1 MPRPARSRA
10 RASFWRGLAL
20 WLALFAAAAG
30 VMWLWWHGGQ
40 DLEDVVQDAP
50 PAVAEAA
57 PAPLTGTP
65 PPAPLAE
72 TNRGVIPPPSAPET
86 PPPAAPV
93 APPPTPEPPR
103 PPAPAPVPAEP
114 PVPAAFRDVLALQ
127 IGLARRGLSPGPIDG
142 VMGFQTRMAVRAFQ
156 QSQGLP
162 TTGHADTETLRRLDP
177 EPPLFTTHVVTAEE
191 LGRLMPVP
199 ATWLGKSQAPRL
211 DYETILELVAERA
224 AASPTA
230 VRRLN
235 PGIVWTAV
243 APGTAVTVPDARPP
257 PPRTKAAV
265 IRIALGDKTLQAWDA
280 SSNLLFHAP
289 CSIARRVE
297 KRPVG
302 RLSVTRFALGP
313 EYLFNPELYP
323 DAPEARFPGRK
334 LTLPPGPNNP
344 VGSAWISLDRPG
356 YGIHG
361 TPHPEQVG
369 RTESLGCFRLANWNA
384 ERLVK
389 LVWPGLPVLVE
400 P

>member
-10 RASFWRGLAL
+10 GASFWRGLSL
-20 WLALFAAAAG
+20 WLALFAAAAL
-30 VMWLWWHGGQ
+30 VMWLWWQGGQ
-40 DLEDVVQDAP
+40 DLEDVVQDTP

-57 PAPLTGTP
+57 PVPRPEPL

-72 TNRGVIPPPSAPET
+72 TERVIPPPPLAAET
-86 PPPAAPV
+86 PALGATVAPV
-93 APPPTPEPPR
+93 LPPR
-103 PPAPAPVPAEP
+103 EPTVPPMPAS
-114 PVPAAFRDVLALQ
+114 FSDVLALQ
-127 IGLARRGLSPGPIDG
+127 IGLARRGLSPGSIDG
-142 VMGFQTRMAVRAFQ
+142 VMGGQTRLAVRAFQ
-156 QSQGLP
+156 QVERLP
-162 TTGHADTETLRRLDP
+162 STGYPDAETLRRLAP
-177 EPPLFTTHVVTAEE
+177 EPPLFATHVVTEEE
-191 LGRLMPVP
+191 LRRLMPVP
-199 ATWLGKSQAPRL
+199 ATWLGRSQAPRL

-235 PGIVWTAV
+235 PGLVWEAV
-243 APGTAVTVPDARPP
+243 RPGTVVTVPDARLPA
-257 PPRTKAAV
+257 PRGRAAV
-265 IRIALGDKTLQAWDA
+265 IRISLGDKTLQAWDA

-289 CSIARRVE
+289 CSIARKVE

-323 DAPEARFPGRK
+323 DTPEARTLGRK
-334 LTLPPGPNNP
+334 LTIPPGPNNP

-384 ERLVK
+384 EHLVK

>member
-10 RASFWRGLAL
+10 RASLWRGLGL
-20 WLALFAAAAG
+20 WLALFAAAAC
-30 VMWLWWHGGQ
+30 VMWLWWQGGQ

-50 PAVAEAA
+50 PAVVVAA
-57 PAPLTGTP
+57 PAPRPAPP

-72 TNRGVIPPPSAPET
+72 SNPVIAPPTMVAET
-86 PPPAAPV
+86 PPPAVPS
-93 APPPTPEPPR
+93 APPAELAPPR
-103 PPAPAPVPAEP
+103 TPAEP

-127 IGLARRGLSPGPIDG
+127 IGLARRGLSPGSIDG
-142 VMGFQTRMAVRAFQ
+142 VMGGQTRLAVRAFQ
-156 QSQGLP
+156 QGQRLP
-162 TTGHADTETLRRLDP
+162 TTGYPDAETLRRLAP
-177 EPPLFTTHVVTAEE
+177 EPPLFTTHVVTEEE
-191 LGRLMPVP
+191 LRRLMPVP
-199 ATWLGKSQAPRL
+199 ATWLGKSQVPRL

-235 PGIVWTAV
+235 PGIAWDAV
-243 APGTAVTVPDARPP
+243 RPGTVLTVPDARHSA
-257 PPRTKAAV
+257 PRGRAAV
-265 IRIALGDKTLQAWDA
+265 LRISLGDKTLQAWDA

-302 RLSVTRFALGP
+302 QLTVTRFALGP

-323 DAPEARFPGRK
+323 DTPEARFPGRK
-334 LTLPPGPNNP
+334 LTIPPGPNNP

-384 ERLVK
+384 EHLVK
-389 LVWPGLPVLVE
+389 LVWPGLPVLIE